1 MSIHQSSYKWH
12 NSTETALVYVND
24 QLLKAVEEKTVSLI
38 VLMDM
43 SKAFDRLDHN
53 YLLTKLRRLG
63 LMPSAAAS
71 WFSSYL
77 LFRKQGRV
85 RYEPRFYLRNTSYK
99 TQCRGYPRAQSWVQS
114 YSPCM
119 WMILWMKLV
128 IVKWNCMLMVISSF
142 SSLRYQIQLTP
153 SQVCST
159 NSLLI
164 NPEKTKFIV
173 VGLPPLTSQLPPVSL
188 TVLGISAVL
197 SFTGSMSQL

>member
-1 MSIHQSSYKWH
+1 
-12 NSTETALVYVND
+12 
-24 QLLKAVEEKTVSLI
+24 
-38 VLMDM
+38 MDM

-197 SFTGSMSQL
+197 VSQDQCLNYNIHITKTASTCFHQLVQVNRINTSYTESHLYYLKIV

>member
-1 MSIHQSSYKWH
+1 
-12 NSTETALVYVND
+12 
-24 QLLKAVEEKTVSLI
+24 
-38 VLMDM
+38 MDM

-173 VGLPPLTSQLPPVSL
+173 VGLAPLTSQLPPVSL

-197 SFTGSMSQL
+197 VSQDQCLNYNIHITKTASTCFHQLVQVNRINTSYTESHLYYLKIV